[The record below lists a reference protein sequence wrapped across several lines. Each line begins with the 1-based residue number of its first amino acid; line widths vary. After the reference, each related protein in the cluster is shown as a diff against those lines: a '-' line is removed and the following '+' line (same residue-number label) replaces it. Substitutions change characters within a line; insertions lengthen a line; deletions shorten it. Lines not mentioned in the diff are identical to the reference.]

1 MKKIRGLCPSTS
13 RLLIDISQLVL
24 IIFGVF
30 TLYYPVLIGLVDDWL
45 SNANYSHGFIIPAI
59 SGYMI
64 YTMFDEFRDFKPI
77 PVNWGL
83 ALLFLSL
90 VQLVVGKVGSE
101 FFLQRTSLIPLL
113 LGLILFLLGRTYTRK
128 LLLPVFYLLFMI
140 PLPTIIW
147 NKIAFPLQLFAST
160 LTEHVIR
167 LFGIPVIREGNIL
180 HLAQTTLEVVDA
192 CSGLRSLTA
201 MFALSAALAWF
212 TGYSSVRKLVLFLTA
227 APIAILANIIRL
239 FITAILAAFFG
250 AEVAQGFLH
259 DFSGLVTF
267 ALGLVMLVSVSSL
280 LGQHAINF
288 KINKGS

>member
-1 MKKIRGLCPSTS
+1 MCPSTS
-13 RLLIDISQLVL
+13 WLLIDISQLVL
-24 IIFGVF
+24 IIFGVI
-30 TLYYPVLIGLVDDWL
+30 TLYYPILVGLVDDWL

-64 YTMFDEFRDFKPI
+64 YTMVDEFRDLKPI

-83 ALLFLSL
+83 ALLFLGL

-113 LGLILFLLGRTYTRK
+113 LGLILFLLGRAYARK

-140 PLPTIIW
+140 PLPAIVW

-280 LGQHAINF
+280 LGQHAINS
-288 KINKGS
+288 KTKKGS